1 MLRKVA
7 KVIPG
12 KGVNMAGLV
21 NIYRVESASLQMQL
35 YAYIYVRIYVYTYIY
50 MYALRVYIYYVCIY
64 MRNICCRHGKTRC
77 RL

>member
-1 MLRKVA
+1 MLLQACFVRKMLRKVA

-35 YAYIYVRIYVYTYIY
+35 YAHIYVCIYVYTYIY
-50 MYALRVYIYYVCIY
+50 VCVTCVYILRVYIYEKH
-64 MRNICCRHGKTRC
+64 M
-77 RL
+77 L